1 MFDAYKIG
9 IKIAV
14 TENVTKTLF
23 GMMGAFKGVQKEAD
37 ILTKKLNGLSKIKA
51 ITGTALLGV
60 AGLSSIVLRKSVK
73 PANDYLTQIDK
84 MNIAGM
90 KHAEII
96 KSVNQ
101 AWAIDKNVPTSNV
114 SENLAAILQTRMV
127 FGHTKDAIDFLSE
140 IQKSQAVLRF
150 VTGNNTDESY
160 ELSKSLEMRGAT
172 KNLSEFSKQM
182 NMMTKS
188 IIASGGK
195 VTPSDFLTTFKY
207 GNSAAQGWSD
217 FFTYEIL
224 PTAIQEVKSKGG
236 SGGRAGTALMSS
248 MQAMVGGVISQ
259 KSLTTY
265 HKLGLLDLSK
275 EIFNKVGSLKG
286 IEPMGIKGA
295 SLFVS
300 NPFSWVDQYLRPALI
315 KSGYNTPQKQQEILP
330 YLFGNRTAQFIM
342 GQFLLQPWKFQRDQR
357 LIEQTKGLDQSY
369 GIISKNP
376 GVSYG
381 AFNNQLTNLLT
392 SIGKVFL
399 PFFIRQLTGLN
410 KILQTIISH
419 GGNAEKFI
427 KGFGIFMFVLGSA
440 LTALFSPILATGM
453 IVVGIVFAIVNVFEK
468 LFAFF
473 KTLPPILHAVGGL
486 ITHDFNGSGAASIN
500 PAKTFTKATGLNH
513 VGDVYID
520 GEKTGKIISR
530 HQANAAT
537 KATNNI
543 SHFDTSMGLQNI
555 NYNFVGGR

>member
-37 ILTKKLNGLSKIKA
+37 VLTKKLNDMSKIKA
-51 ITGTALLGV
+51 IGGTALLGI
-60 AGLSSIVLRKSVK
+60 AGLSAMVLGKSVK

-96 KSVNQ
+96 KSVNE
-101 AWAIDKNVPTSNV
+101 AWALDKNVPTSNV
-114 SENLAAILQTRMV
+114 SENLAAILNTRMV
-127 FGHTKDAIDFLSE
+127 FGNTKDAIGFLSE

-172 KNLSEFSKQM
+172 KNLAEFSKQM
-182 NMMTKS
+182 NLMTQA
-188 IIASGGK
+188 IISSGGK
-195 VTPSDFLTTFKY
+195 VTPTDFMGTFKY
-207 GNSAAQGWSD
+207 GKLATQGWD
-217 FFTYEIL
+217 DVFTYQIL
-224 PTAIQEVKSKGG
+224 PTLMQEVKNKTG
-236 SGGRAGTALMSS
+236 SGGRAGTSLSTAEQAVVAGRITQKAL
-248 MQAMVGGVISQ
+248 A
-259 KSLTTY
+259 TY
-265 HKLGLLDLSK
+265 HKLGLLNMSK
-275 EIFNKVGSLKG
+275 VIFNKVGSLKG
-286 IEPMGIKGA
+286 IEPEAIKGS
-295 SLFVS
+295 SLFIS
-300 NPFSWVDQYLRPALI
+300 NPFEWVQTVLKPALLAH
-315 KSGYNTPQKQQEILP
+315 GYKTAKQQQEILP
-330 YLFGNRTAQFIM
+330 YLFRDQTAQFVM
-342 GQFLLQPWKFQRDQR
+342 GQMLLQAWKFTRDQK
-357 LIEQTKGLDQSY
+357 LIKQTKDLDQSY
-369 GIISKNP
+369 KVISKNP
-376 GVSYG
+376 GVTWG

-392 SIGKVFL
+392 SLGKVFL

-410 KILQTIISH
+410 SILQKIVANS
-419 GGNAEKFI
+419 GSSEKLL
-427 KGFGIFMFVLGSA
+427 KDFGIFMFVLGSA

-453 IVVGIVFAIVNVFEK
+453 IVVGIVLSIVNVFEK

-473 KTLPPILHAVGGL
+473 KTLPPLLHALGGL